1 MADAP
6 FQNQPSWE
14 ESGKVF
20 EIVASV
26 LSPAEQKKV
35 QALAKDP
42 SILQEINSDVQ
53 EGQQERV
60 NQTPTMIIVRGGK
73 KYPIGGSLNY
83 DLLRRFLDELL
94 TK

>member
-1 MADAP
+1 
-6 FQNQPSWE
+6 
-14 ESGKVF
+14 
-20 EIVASV
+20 
-26 LSPAEQKKV
+26 
-35 QALAKDP
+35 LAKDP

-83 DLLRRFLDELL
+83 DLLRRFLDDLL
-94 TK
+94 K